1 MANPNRRYIEPD
13 WFTRHVLNPF
23 VKALTRFGV
32 SLWGSRIL
40 EVRGRQSGEWRSVP
54 VNLLDLDGTD
64 YQVAPR
70 GETHGCAT

>member
-64 YQVAPR
+64 YLVAPR
-70 GETHGCAT
+70 GETQWCAT